1 MQLVRYHNPLLGA
14 STFFIFF
21 LCCCFLL
28 RLRRDDLLRLLCASD
43 MRSAL
48 HRTSRLLRQEQ
59 VKPYN
64 REIILSNLALSSS
77 SCSLSR
83 LCFAKPLAM
92 LVGEPDDFVAGAS
105 CAHPTRRL
113 WRGRISGRIL
123 GVLDSTT
130 NGMEQHSAKMPLQN
144 TYHADLTSAPERSWR
159 GRNTSSC
166 HGCANAPARTS
177 PDVSLG
183 LRARLALRIAP
194 ETRGAFMTARSC
206 STVMLCAGL
215 NFSPDA

>member
-1 MQLVRYHNPLLGA
+1 MRITYVAFARGLAAASQFARTLL
-14 STFFIFF
+14 
-21 LCCCFLL
+21 
-28 RLRRDDLLRLLCASD
+28 
-43 MRSAL
+43 
-48 HRTSRLLRQEQ
+48 
-59 VKPYN
+59 
-64 REIILSNLALSSS
+64 
-77 SCSLSR
+77 R
-83 LCFAKPLAM
+83 LCFAKLLAM

-113 WRGRISGRIL
+113 WRGRISGRFL
-123 GVLDSTT
+123 GGLDSTT
-130 NGMEQHSAKMPLQN
+130 NGMEQHSAKMPPQN
-144 TYHADLTSAPERSWR
+144 SSHADLTSAPERSWR

-206 STVMLCAGL
+206 STVMRCAGL
-215 NFSPDA
+215 KFFPDA